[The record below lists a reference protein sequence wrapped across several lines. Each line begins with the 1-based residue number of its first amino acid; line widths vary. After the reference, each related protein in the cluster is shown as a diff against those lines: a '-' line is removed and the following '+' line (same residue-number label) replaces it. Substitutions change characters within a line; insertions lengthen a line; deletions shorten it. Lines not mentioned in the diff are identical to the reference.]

1 VNVLQAQE
9 LTRRFD
15 GTCAL
20 RALDLALG
28 AGEIYG
34 LVGCDGAGKT
44 TAMRIFA
51 GLMAPDSGEV
61 KVLGEDPMSS
71 SAPLRSAI
79 GYMPQHESLYG
90 DLSVEE
96 NLRFFARLFCLSR
109 ADYRERRA
117 RLLGITRLEP
127 FADRRADALSGG
139 MYKKLALSCCLLSRP
154 RVLLLDEP
162 TNGVDPVSRRE
173 LWALLFELV
182 AEGMAILVS
191 TAYMDEAARCHRV
204 GLIHEGK
211 LLLEGRP
218 TSLLEGFPH
227 QVLEVV
233 GGDRVFCEQIL
244 ADHPAVVASVGAG
257 PRLRAVVKR
266 DAEEPLLRR
275 LAQEAGAATRQL
287 RPVFEDLFL
296 AATARGREGRS
307 PAASRSGAT
316 KDAGRIL

>member
-1 VNVLQAQE
+1 MTDAVLQARA
-9 LTRRFD
+9 LTRRF
-15 GTCAL
+15 GEAEAL
-20 RALDLALG
+20 RALDLELG

-51 GLMAPDSGEV
+51 GLMAPGSGEV
-61 KVLGEDPMSS
+61 AVLGEDPMSQ
-71 SAPLRSAI
+71 SAALRSAI
-79 GYMPQHESLYG
+79 GYMPQHYSLYG

-96 NLRFFARLFCLSR
+96 NLRFFASMFCLSR

-127 FADRRADALSGG
+127 FASRRADALSGG

-204 GLIHEGK
+204 GLIHEGR

-218 TSLLEGFPH
+218 TSLLEAFPH
-227 QVLEVV
+227 LVLEVV
-233 GGDRVFCEQIL
+233 GGDRGTCEGIL

-257 PRLRAVVKR
+257 PRLRAVVR
-266 DAEEPLLRR
+266 RGDEPLLLGR
-275 LAQEAGAATRQL
+275 LARDAGANTREL

-296 AATARGREGRS
+296 AATAGRS
-307 PAASRSGAT
+307 EAT
-316 KDAGRIL
+316 RDAEAVQ